1 MKPLTEKERAFL
13 DHLAYEGMLT
23 PPIEKTL
30 AFKWLR
36 EHGLRGFDLLN
47 LEVAREKERHGAMFD
62 PPTVPFEIPWES
74 GEEAKRRNEEFA
86 EFAP

>member
-1 MKPLTEKERAFL
+1 MTPLTEKERAFL
-13 DHLAYEGMLT
+13 DHLAYEGMVI
-23 PPIEKTL
+23 PKEIP
-30 AFKWLR
+30 AHKWMG
-36 EHGLRGFDLLN
+36 EHGLKGIDLLN

-74 GEEAKRRNEEFA
+74 GEEAKKRNEEFA